1 MLNIDYIFIY
11 STFGERAECVV
22 EGHGLDVEGGEDG
35 LLVGHGGVLAGAGHL
50 GTTVTIQRMLP
61 STHLGGE
68 DDAHVAQVDVDRP
81 QVLPVAGAA
90 GQHRDLGQVL
100 QRLPLSADVVHLQGC
115 KRLIDKVV
123 QSWRRP
129 ILEPSPG

>member
-61 STHLGGE
+61 NTSSTLAERMMHMSHRLTLTALRSSLLRGQPASTEILGRFCSVF
-68 DDAHVAQVDVDRP
+68 HSLR
-81 QVLPVAGAA
+81 
-90 GQHRDLGQVL
+90 
-100 QRLPLSADVVHLQGC
+100 
-115 KRLIDKVV
+115 I
-123 QSWRRP
+123 
-129 ILEPSPG
+129 

>member
-1 MLNIDYIFIY
+1 MASL
-11 STFGERAECVV
+11 SAMEVSSLE
-22 EGHGLDVEGGEDG
+22 
-35 LLVGHGGVLAGAGHL
+35 L
-50 GTTVTIQRMLP
+50 GTWAPQSRYRGCYPAL
-61 STHLGGE
+61 HLGGQ